1 MRRTAILFW
10 VAGVALVLLFALDL
24 WTGSVRLSFAQVWDA
39 LRGVGGV
46 GGDDTATYIVRNFRL
61 PKAVTAILAGAAL
74 GASGLQMQTLFRNPL
89 AGPYVLGISS
99 GASLGVALFLL
110 GAPLLALAP
119 TGVGAAIRT
128 IGIVGSAWVGAGVIF
143 GLIAVVSR
151 RVKDIMAILIIG
163 MMMGSIAG
171 AVVEVLQYFSAEGA
185 VKSFVVW
192 TMGSRGGV
200 TAGQL
205 GVLAPV
211 VVAALALSVGV
222 IKPLDALVLGESYA
236 RTMGV
241 KVGRVRMAVFAS
253 TTLLAGTVTAF
264 CGPIGFLGLAVPHI
278 ARMLSGEARHRVLM
292 PASMLL
298 GAVVMLG
305 CDILSGVVGSTPLP
319 INTIT
324 ALVGI
329 PVIILVVVRGWR

>member
-10 VAGVALVLLFALDL
+10 VSGVALVLLFALDL
-24 WTGSVRLSFAQVWDA
+24 WTGSVRLSFAQVFDA
-39 LRGVGGV
+39 LRGA
-46 GGDDTATYIVRNFRL
+46 GGDDTAAYIVRNFRI
-61 PKAVTAILAGAAL
+61 PKAVTAVLAGAAL

-110 GAPLLALAP
+110 GAPLFALAP
-119 TGVGAAIRT
+119 TGVGAVMRT
-128 IGIVGSAWVGAGVIF
+128 LGIVGSAWVGAGVIF
-143 GLIAVVSR
+143 GLIAAVSR
-151 RVKDIMAILIIG
+151 RIKDIMAILIIG

-192 TMGSRGGV
+192 TMGSLGGV

-222 IKPLDALVLGESYA
+222 IKPLDAVVLGESYA